1 MTCRSARL
9 FSNPVPLDLVYCRM
23 CGSTDLELSC
33 TSKAF
38 GPHLCLI
45 CVRSLIESG
54 RKSNLAL
61 SHGVTLYVPEPIC
74 RMGAWPD
81 SPMP

>member
-9 FSNPVPLDLVYCRM
+9 FSNPAPRDLVYCRM

-38 GPHLCLI
+38 GPHMCLI
-45 CVRSLIESG
+45 CVQSLIELG
-54 RKSNLAL
+54 TAQPF
-61 SHGVTLYVPEPIC
+61 GPVPRHDPV
-74 RMGAWPD
+74 R
-81 SPMP
+81 S

>member
-9 FSNPVPLDLVYCRM
+9 FSNSALLDLVYCRM

-33 TSKAF
+33 ASKAF

-45 CVRSLIESG
+45 CVQSLIELG
-54 RKSNLAL
+54 TGKQF
-61 SHGVTLYVPEPIC
+61 GPVPRRDLVP
-74 RMGAWPD
+74 
-81 SPMP
+81 S

>member
-9 FSNPVPLDLVYCRM
+9 FSNPAPLDLVYCRM

-33 TSKAF
+33 TSKTF

-45 CVRSLIESG
+45 CVQSLIE
-54 RKSNLAL
+54 L
-61 SHGVTLYVPEPIC
+61 GVAKQFVPVP
-74 RMGAWPD
+74 RRD
-81 SPMP
+81 LVRS